1 MNLEESLSII
11 FSEANTTSGE
21 GLLVSVKSGEDPGA
35 ARMSELNSALGF
47 LFQSLEG
54 QTELNRRLAAA
65 LFTLGSDVPLTISSW
80 ASKGHVW
87 RKGFM
92 EGEVYEML
100 MWVQSIFEGKWLLEP
115 EQAETVH

>member
-1 MNLEESLSII
+1 MNLEEALSII
-11 FSEANTTSGE
+11 FSEARADGE
-21 GLLVSVKSGEDPGA
+21 GLLVTVKGGDDPGA
-35 ARMSELNSALGF
+35 ARMSELNSALGL

-80 ASKGHVW
+80 ASKGHLW
-87 RKGFM
+87 RKDFM

-100 MWVQSIFEGKWLLEP
+100 MWVQSIFEGKWLEP